1 MTRSRTQRLRLPRA
15 GRRERAALRLESLED
30 RTLLDGSGQVVVNH
44 PEAILRPTYGVQ
56 GPLPPDQPV
65 PVVTPDGPQGGGGG
79 GRLGPIPAN
88 VLVNDPTEDRS
99 SPHDTQSETSLGL
112 GPDNTLL
119 VAYNDSFDNGHRRFT
134 GYSLSND
141 DGNTFRDAHVLPSST
156 FGDAG
161 DPVVAR
167 DNVTGRVYFATLAY
181 TSITNLNVFHSDDGI
196 HFSAPVNGDPGH
208 SGAYLDKEWLTVDN
222 APGTEQ
228 GTVYLVVRDFGSGN
242 GIYLT
247 RSTDQ
252 GLTFNTDWVQV
263 ASAGSGNVQGAWV
276 TVGPDHTVYAFW
288 YDASTATQKI
298 MMRKSTD
305 QGHTFGPAVTVATL
319 RTTGTNGDL
328 GVGTFRSN
336 AFPQA
341 VVNPANNNLYVTF
354 DDKGTGAER
363 ADVFFT
369 QSTDGGATWS
379 PEVKV
384 NDNTTTTDA
393 WQPALAVTPS
403 GSDVGIF
410 WYDRRNDP
418 SNNLIDRYGA
428 VGAVSGNTVVFGPNM
443 RISDTSFPP
452 AFGHDPA
459 VNPVYMGDYDQAVAS
474 PTAFYTT
481 WGDNRS
487 PSLGHTGNNQDVRIA
502 KIPVVV
508 AGGAVISSTPSGN
521 TFGAVS
527 SLRVTF
533 DEQMDP
539 TSFTPGQIDSF
550 TAPDGSAIAIS
561 DVQAVAGSNDTAF
574 DISFAQQTMLGHYTL
589 VLGPHILDSQ
599 GREMDQNGNGIPG
612 EVPDDEYTASFT
624 LQGPKITASTPT
636 GNANL
641 PGAVSSLRVTFNQ
654 PMDPSTFGT
663 GAVSLTGPGGAVT
676 VNSVTPVAGSNNTQF
691 DIGVSA
697 LGTTG
702 VYTLT
707 VGPNIQNPFGIAMD
721 QDGDF
726 LPDGDLADA
735 YTTTFGVLGPKITA
749 STPTGNSQ
757 PGVLSSVRVTFNESM
772 DPNTFGPAAVVFT
785 DRSGNQVPITS
796 VTPVSG
802 TNNTQFDIHFAPLGT
817 TSLYTMVIG
826 PDVRDPF
833 GNEMDQN
840 GNLIPGEIPGDQYTT
855 MLGVLGPKITSSSP
869 TLVFD
874 TNPISQIQVTF
885 SEPMDPTTFTPAQI
899 ASFTG
904 PNGAITVTDVQPVAG
919 SNNTQFNIL
928 FPAQNTDGTYMMV
941 IGPDIRDPFGNQM
954 DQNGNLIPGEIPGDQ
969 FTATFTVRAAPP
981 PLGPDGFGYTAFAI
995 GGTPID
1001 ILNKPG
1007 TFTIIQDA
1015 DDLSVP
1021 VDLGTHTFNFYGVRY
1036 TGNNQLYVS
1045 SNGLISF
1052 GVSDAAYVNTDL
1064 TTSPTEPVIAPLWAD
1079 WDKLSTDPTG
1089 PMVIGKYITYNGSPA
1104 LVIEWNQVQ
1113 HYPGGSGFGHL
1124 TFQAVLVLDTG
1135 SSAGDIGFNYLNLA
1149 SGDSWAEGNNATA
1162 GIKAN
1167 GSQGANRLLANF
1179 TGTSAY
1185 VHTGQALMFTTGA
1198 NSPDVSTGG
1207 LLSARPDQLATSAPV
1222 AVPTA
1227 PGNLA
1232 PTPVAPSLVPVDQDF
1247 AAAAGDQVP
1256 LALAAVGDDSLI
1268 AAAGLADAL
1277 SASGAKDSG
1286 VL

>member
-56 GPLPPDQPV
+56 GPLPPEQPV

-119 VAYNDSFDNGHRRFT
+119 VAYNDSFDNGHQRFT

-141 DGNTFRDAHVLPSST
+141 GGSSFTDAHVLPRT
-156 FGDAG
+156 TAGDAG

-181 TSITNLNVFHSDDGI
+181 TNSAMLNVFHSDDGI

-208 SGAYLDKEWLTVDN
+208 SGAFLDKEWLTVDN
-222 APGTEQ
+222 AAGAGQ
-228 GTVYLVVRDFGSGN
+228 GTVYLVTRDFGGGN

-252 GLTFNTDWVQV
+252 GLTFNTDWVQIV
-263 ASAGSGNVQGAWV
+263 AATSSGNVQGAWV

-288 YDASTATQKI
+288 YDANTATQKI

-305 QGHTFGPAVTVATL
+305 QGHTFAPAVTVATL
-319 RTTGTNGDL
+319 RTTGVNGDL
-328 GVGTFRSN
+328 SLGGFRSN

-341 VVNPANNNLYVTF
+341 VVNPINNNLYVTF
-354 DDKGTGAER
+354 DDKGTGTDR

-384 NDNTTTTDA
+384 NDDTTTTDQ
-393 WQPALAVTPS
+393 WQPAIAVTPT
-403 GSDVGIF
+403 GNDVGIF

-418 SNNLIDRYGA
+418 SNNLIDRYGSIGTIA
-428 VGAVSGNTVVFGPNM
+428 GDTVVFGPNM

-452 AFGHDPA
+452 AYGQDRA
-459 VNPVYMGDYDQAVAS
+459 VNPVYMGDYDQVVAT

-487 PSLGHTGNNQDVRIA
+487 PSLGHSGNNQDVRIA
-502 KIPVVV
+502 MIPVVV
-508 AGGAVISSTPSGN
+508 AGGAVVSSTPNGN

-527 SLRVTF
+527 SVRVTF

-550 TAPDGSAIAIS
+550 TAPDGSAIGIS
-561 DVQAVAGSNDTAF
+561 DVQPVAGSNNTAF
-574 DISFAQQTMLGHYTL
+574 DISFAQQTTLGHYTM
-589 VLGPHILDSQ
+589 VLGPDILDSQ

-612 EVPDDEYTASFT
+612 EVPDDAYTATFT
-624 LQGPKITASTPT
+624 LQGPKITAS
-636 GNANL
+636 
-641 PGAVSSLRVTFNQ
+641 
-654 PMDPSTFGT
+654 
-663 GAVSLTGPGGAVT
+663 
-676 VNSVTPVAGSNNTQF
+676 
-691 DIGVSA
+691 
-697 LGTTG
+697 
-702 VYTLT
+702 
-707 VGPNIQNPFGIAMD
+707 
-721 QDGDF
+721 
-726 LPDGDLADA
+726 
-735 YTTTFGVLGPKITA
+735 
-749 STPTGNSQ
+749 
-757 PGVLSSVRVTFNESM
+757 
-772 DPNTFGPAAVVFT
+772 
-785 DRSGNQVPITS
+785 
-796 VTPVSG
+796 
-802 TNNTQFDIHFAPLGT
+802 
-817 TSLYTMVIG
+817 
-826 PDVRDPF
+826 
-833 GNEMDQN
+833 
-840 GNLIPGEIPGDQYTT
+840 
-855 MLGVLGPKITSSSP
+855 SP
-869 TLVFD
+869 TTVYD
-874 TNPISQIQVTF
+874 INPISQIQVTF
-885 SEPMDPTTFTPAQI
+885 NEPMDPTTFTPTKI

-904 PNGAITVTDVQPVAG
+904 PNGAIAVTNVQPVAG
-919 SNNTQFNIL
+919 SNNTQFTIS

-941 IGPDIRDPFGNQM
+941 IGPDIRDTFGTPM
-954 DQNGNLIPGEIPGDQ
+954 DQDGDFIPGEIPNDQ
-969 FTATFTVRAAPP
+969 YTATFTVQAPP
-981 PLGPDGFGYTAFAI
+981 TLGPDGFGYTGSVI

-1021 VDLGTHTFNFYGVRY
+1021 VDLGTHTFNFYGVNY
-1036 TGNNQLYVS
+1036 TGNNRLYVS

-1052 GVSDAAYVNTDL
+1052 GVSDSAYVNTDL

-1124 TFQAVLVLDTG
+1124 TFQAVLTLDTG
-1135 SSAGDIGFNYLNLA
+1135 STAGDFGFNYLNLA
-1149 SGDSWAEGNNATA
+1149 SGDVWAEGNNATA
-1162 GIKAN
+1162 GSKAG

-1179 TGTSAY
+1179 QGTSVF
-1185 VHTGQALMFTTGA
+1185 VHTGQALRFTIGA
-1198 NSPDVSTGG
+1198 SSPDVSAGG
-1207 LLSARPDQLATSAPV
+1207 LLSARPDQLATAAPV

-1232 PTPVAPSLVPVDQDF
+1232 PTPVAPSLVPVDQAF
-1247 AAAAGDQVP
+1247 AAAASDQVP

-1268 AAAGLADAL
+1268 VAAGLADAL